1 MGSEAVKRK
10 FGGVALAASVVSAAF
25 VMVGCASQR
34 SDLRALESCGSFRF
48 PAGAELAEYEVRT
61 SFGDET
67 MVAVV
72 KVPANEF
79 NEFKAGSSIDRFTP
93 GVPEYSKDYWRNTK
107 NFPALES
114 GHAEY
119 ADEGGVSQT
128 RWVAHSSGGATEII
142 FVRAVC

>member
-1 MGSEAVKRK
+1 MKRT
-10 FGGVALAASVVSAAF
+10 FGGAVLVAASVLAAF
-25 VMVGCASQR
+25 VMVSCASQR

-48 PAGAELAEYEVRT
+48 PADAELAEYEVRT

-72 KVPANEF
+72 KVSTSEF
-79 NEFKAGSSIDRFTP
+79 IEFKVGSNIDRFTP
-93 GVPEYSKDYWRNTK
+93 GVPEYSKDYWRDTK

-114 GHAEY
+114 GRAEF

-128 RWVAHSSGGATEII
+128 RWVAHSSEGATEII
-142 FVRAVC
+142 FIRAAC

>member
-1 MGSEAVKRK
+1 MNRK
-10 FGGVALAASVVSAAF
+10 FGGVVLAAAVALAAL

-34 SDLRALESCGSFRF
+34 SDLRALESCGSFLF

-72 KVPANEF
+72 EVPVSEL
-79 NEFKAGSSIDRFTP
+79 NEFKVGSNIDRFSP
-93 GVPEYSKDYWRNTK
+93 GVPEYLKDYWRNTK

-114 GHAEY
+114 GRAEH

-128 RWVAHSSGGATEII
+128 RWVAHSSEGATDII
-142 FVRAVC
+142 FIRAAC